1 MDNKE
6 TNGELEQT
14 DDADPSGQNLDDGE
28 TDSKQEEN
36 LINVSPPKT
45 PPGPPPPPLKNG
57 GRGQKPPKIPICH
70 QNGKLPKEV
79 EWTEDRGEDR
89 KGSLTLQSRLEHA
102 LTDEKQDLLTY
113 LDRHGIN
120 SPVKLTPDETG
131 GTSALDILGIIEER
145 DTGTLGS
152 DPSSTMQTMA
162 KPVGFLQR
170 QLWTVLQPSDNRLS
184 MKLFGSKKG
193 LQKEKY
199 RLRKAGVLIIHPCS
213 HFR

>member
-6 TNGELEQT
+6 NNGEQSEEAHQ
-14 DDADPSGQNLDDGE
+14 SGRSLDGE
-28 TDSKQEEN
+28 DNSRQGEHLFN
-36 LINVSPPKT
+36 ISPPKT
-45 PPGPPPPPLKNG
+45 PPRPPPPLKNG
-57 GRGQKPPKIPICH
+57 GRGRKPPNIPLSH
-70 QNGKLPKEV
+70 QNGKVPRDV
-79 EWTEDRGEDR
+79 AWADDDDNEDDFIT
-89 KGSLTLQSRLEHA
+89 KLEHPF
-102 LTDEKQDLLTY
+102 TDEKQDLLTY

-120 SPVKLTPDETG
+120 SPVKQTPEEHG

-145 DTGTLGS
+145 DTGALGTDQPLS
-152 DPSSTMQTMA
+152 MQA

-193 LQKEKY
+193 LQKEKF